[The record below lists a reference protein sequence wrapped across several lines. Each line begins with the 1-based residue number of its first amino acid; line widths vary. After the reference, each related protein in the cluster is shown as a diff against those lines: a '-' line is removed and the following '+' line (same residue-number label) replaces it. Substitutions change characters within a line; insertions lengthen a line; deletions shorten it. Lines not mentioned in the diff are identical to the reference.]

1 MNSKV
6 YNRDQNYYKANY
18 DEALK
23 ALVPGYI
30 INDEID
36 QYGQEIDIKDQIIN
50 SHIKF
55 AQDIDRL
62 LKINIIAGTSYSS
75 LNTIEGVSKYFV
87 KQNNLTEITP
97 SKFELKILIPL
108 NKSLNS
114 FNSKEELK
122 DFIDEQ
128 LLPSIVLNS
137 PSAPLIES
145 PTTSG
150 LHIYLIDNLSW
161 LYFLNT
167 TGALYSPSSF
177 VSELLTEKMFFGQTI
192 YLSDCLK
199 GLAEYLW
206 KNNKTSY
213 IPETFLSSTGEFTS
227 GTQQL
232 EKLKTWIEI
241 IYSPLYADKSD
252 TTVKDR
258 FSLAIDNG
266 TLINNKYVNAPFHN
280 LLRMIAFAAFDSN
293 NSVTQLRTLN
303 DIDECPAEYLPLLAD
318 LVGWKLFGTDSQR
331 WRLQLRNCIEI
342 YKRAGT
348 KRSIQLALSTLFPK
362 DTFSIESK
370 IKELWES
377 YIPYLI
383 YYSLATESTYFES
396 NQTWTQALA
405 NQMNVVGYST
415 SSLDD
420 NIKFAVDRIIYEV
433 YNQFSGSFSIPN
445 IDNKFF
451 YRGREYPIPPFEE
464 YPYYVNVE
472 LTFDM
477 VNFIADRIACFG
489 VNRQFALQV
498 RDYILSNTI
507 NSDSDNVD
515 GSWLFFTSGYNEPPN
530 IDSLVSY
537 ITNNKFKYV
546 PMWSAKSSHF
556 ELILDASSFNFSK
569 KTLATDSAD
578 AVEAASKVIE
588 QFAPAH
594 AIPNFSL
601 RLSTSETIQY
611 IEENRDTINKDNV
624 EFFDQFN
631 NYQTSALYVSAYKRN
646 TGKGNVFNSPSVNNL
661 QSSLLKNAISI
672 SNVPR
677 NSIRRRSYE
686 KAMKLNGYYDRTGF
700 NMPVAFDHNFPAPR
714 LPLGLIPSS
723 LSYQPITNYS
733 SIPDVYSKC
742 NDYTSSASYYGYYV
756 SNTLAC
762 RGGKELAPEKNLVIL
777 AGQSN
782 MNGRGQT
789 PRASVTNVNYWDL
802 DASAFVSSVI
812 PFDNT
817 ETGAGFNLPTYG
829 NGSTFWGPEVR
840 FAELLRDNNR
850 KDTYLFK
857 FCQDN
862 SLVVDSLGNNTWCP
876 STTQTYPLYDR
887 FESALDLAIS
897 AMGGIFNLKN
907 VTLIWSQGESEA
919 GFAQLNNASALAFSA
934 ATMYFLDTVRDK
946 FPNFINFKIIRAKIH
961 EDFGAGSQPDYLY
974 YPNGREVPNTALG
987 ALFPPGTFSTSAPGQ
1002 YGFWSWSSTPTV
1014 RQAQDNL
1021 DEDIYGPLLN
1031 FDDLTFTN
1039 DPNFAGSAPKV
1050 IPTVID
1056 VGPLLALPGGTYF
1069 LSSYASAA
1077 SFINSSIHYNGSS
1090 SDIIGERFYTAWE
1103 NIVGERVPQASRGLH
1118 IDRGQ
1123 LPEIYAI
1130 MHDLNEKRK
1139 YYLASS
1145 QSLPA
1150 SSPSYSFLENQLI
1163 IIDYYRQFSW
1173 KDVYK
1178 SYANNATEV
1187 SGWTPAS
1194 VNDYYNFKFNQNL
1207 HKLYNTYAEEYG
1219 YHKIA
1224 GHITELDGANIFS
1237 HTYGPLL
1244 YNYDFEYLP
1253 SAQFVT
1259 SALDVSNPS
1268 IDNTLIFTSGASAY
1282 GTYTAS
1288 SSSSMYID
1296 TFEYVNSGLVP
1307 GVELISTSG
1316 SSNVN
1321 GFSIIKVLEDSR
1333 LYDKYSKYII
1343 RKTFLKLRSVNG
1355 LPRIRF
1361 DIRQPTM
1368 PSNMGYPISKNF
1380 LMPDHKFKVKFKS
1393 TVCSNNGLNIGGRSI
1408 GVWIHTKPELGRMW
1422 SFNHNINDWVEHD
1435 QLISK
1440 EDLFN
1445 NYTKSFFYP
1454 TSTKQ
1459 GFQSSGIN
1467 LQCIDI
1473 VLNNDSAINPLITLN
1488 ESDFKE
1494 FELDFNTYNNECKRD
1509 FKERIMPKEYQST
1522 YGQLHRKN
1530 QDYVVELFLFPDSTN
1545 GQNNFLLLDNVEIID
1560 MTMNEM
1566 ASVIALD
1573 SQERS
1578 CNPITIPLEKHQLA
1592 SVFKFFNDISGKN
1605 STLGVL
1611 SREAS
1616 DTSGVMGA
1624 QGGSRLDY
1632 RLDTDWLP
1640 SGTAPKYT
1648 TLFTYPNTTLN
1659 NILIKV

>member
-23 ALVPGYI
+23 TLVPGYI
-30 INDEID
+30 INDEINE
-36 QYGQEIDIKDQIIN
+36 YGQEVDIKDEIIN
-50 SHIKF
+50 SHIRF
-55 AQDIDRL
+55 AQNINTL
-62 LKINIIAGTSYSS
+62 LNINIIPGTYYSS
-75 LNTIEGVSKYFV
+75 LNTIDGISKYFV

-114 FNSKEELK
+114 FDSKQQLK
-122 DFIDEQ
+122 EFIDEQ
-128 LLPSIVLNS
+128 LLPSIILNS
-137 PSAPLIES
+137 PSAPLLENA
-145 PTTSG
+145 TTSG

-177 VSELLTEKMFFGQTI
+177 VSELLTEKMFFGQNI

-199 GLAEYLW
+199 GLAEFLW
-206 KNNKTSY
+206 KNNKTDY
-213 IPETFLSSTGEFTS
+213 IPETFLSSTGQFTS

-318 LVGWKLFGTDSQR
+318 LVGWKLFGTDPQR

-348 KRSIQLALSTLFPK
+348 KKSLQLALNTLFPK

-383 YYSLATESTYFES
+383 YYSLATESSYFES
-396 NQTWTQALA
+396 NQTWTQTLA
-405 NQMNVVGYST
+405 NQMNVSGYST
-415 SSLDD
+415 SSLDE
-420 NIKFAVDRIIYEV
+420 NIRYAVDRIIYEV
-433 YNQFSGSFSIPN
+433 YTEFSESFSMPN
-445 IDNKFF
+445 MDNKFF
-451 YRGREYPIPPFEE
+451 YRRREYPIPPFEE

-472 LTFDM
+472 LTVDM
-477 VNFIADRIACFG
+477 INFIADRIVCFG
-489 VNRQFALQV
+489 VRRDFALQV
-498 RDYILSNTI
+498 RDYILNNTI
-507 NSDSDNVD
+507 NSESDNLD
-515 GSWLFFTSGYNEPPN
+515 GSWLFFTSGYNDPPN
-530 IDSLVSY
+530 IDDLVNY

-569 KTLATDSAD
+569 KTLSTDSAD
-578 AVEAASKVIE
+578 AIESASKVVE

-594 AIPNFSL
+594 AIPNVSL
-601 RLSTSETIQY
+601 RLSTSDSITY
-611 IEENRDTINKDNV
+611 EEQNRNTLNKDNV

-631 NYQTSALYVSAYKRN
+631 NYQASALYVSGYKRN

-723 LSYQPITNYS
+723 LSYQPIADYNN
-733 SIPDVYSKC
+733 IPDVYSKC
-742 NDYTSSASYYGYYV
+742 NDYTSSASYYGYHV
-756 SNTLAC
+756 SNTVAC

-840 FAELLRDNNR
+840 FAELLRNNNR

-919 GFAQLNNASALAFSA
+919 GFGQLNNASALAFSA

-974 YPNGREVPNTALG
+974 YPNGQLVPNAAL
-987 ALFPPGTFSTSAPGQ
+987 AAAAPASVSAASAPGH

-1031 FDDLTFTN
+1031 FDDLTFTT
-1039 DPNFAGSAPKV
+1039 DPNFAGSAPKAS
-1050 IPTVID
+1050 PTIFD
-1056 VGPLLALPGGTYF
+1056 FGGGYI
-1069 LSSYASAA
+1069 LSAYVSAA
-1077 SFINSSIHYNGSS
+1077 SYINSSIHYDGSS
-1090 SDIIGERFYTAWE
+1090 SDIIGERFYAAWE

-1118 IDRGQ
+1118 VDRGQ
-1123 LPEIYAI
+1123 LPDVYSV
-1130 MHDLNEKRK
+1130 MHDLSEKRK

-1150 SSPSYSFLENQLI
+1150 SSPAYSFIQNQLI
-1163 IIDYYRQFSW
+1163 ISEYNESFNW
-1173 KDVYK
+1173 KNVYQ
-1178 SYANNATEV
+1178 SYANSATEV
-1187 SGWTPAS
+1187 SGWFPTKPE
-1194 VNDYYNFKFNQNL
+1194 DYYNFKFNQNL
-1207 HKLYNTYAEEYG
+1207 HKLYNIYAEDYG

-1224 GHITELDGANIFS
+1224 GHIVELDGANIFS
-1237 HTYGPLL
+1237 HSYGPLL
-1244 YNYDFEYLP
+1244 YNYDFDYLP
-1253 SAQFVT
+1253 SGEFVT
-1259 SALDVSNPS
+1259 SALDVSNPAINS
-1268 IDNTLIFTSGASAY
+1268 TLIFTSGASSY

-1288 SSSSMYID
+1288 STSSMYID
-1296 TFEYVNSGLVP
+1296 RFEYVNSGLLP

-1316 SSNVN
+1316 SSNLN
-1321 GFSIIKVLEDSR
+1321 GFSLIKVLEDNR
-1333 LYDKYSKYII
+1333 FYDKYSKYII
-1343 RKTFLKLRSVNG
+1343 QKTFIKSYSLNG

-1361 DIRQPTM
+1361 DISKPLA
-1368 PSNMGYPISKNF
+1368 PSSMGYPIAQNF
-1380 LMPDHKFKVKFKS
+1380 LMPEHQFKLKFKGAI
-1393 TVCSNNGLNIGGRSI
+1393 CSNDGLTIGGRSV
-1408 GVWIHTKPELGRMW
+1408 GVWIHTKPELGKMW
-1422 SFNHNINDWVEHD
+1422 SFNPNINDWSEHD

-1440 EDLFN
+1440 QELFD
-1445 NYTKSFFYP
+1445 NYTKSFYYP
-1454 TSTKQ
+1454 ISGKQ
-1459 GFQSSGIN
+1459 EFESSSINFQCLDIIVNNNSS
-1467 LQCIDI
+1467 L
-1473 VLNNDSAINPLITLN
+1473 NPLISLN
-1488 ESDFKE
+1488 ENDFKD
-1494 FELDFNTYNNECKRD
+1494 FELYFDTYNNECKRNY
-1509 FKERIMPKEYQST
+1509 KERILSKDYYST

-1530 QDYVVELFLFPDSTN
+1530 QNYVVELFLFPDSTN
-1545 GQNNFLLLDNVEIID
+1545 GQENFLLLDNVEIID

-1640 SGTAPKYT
+1640 SGTATKYT
-1648 TLFTYPNTTLN
+1648 PLVTYPNTTLN